1 MEKKIKAWGILF
13 LITFIAC
20 FFSAGMEALATA
32 VPEGEPAQEKPATG
46 VSIENTTLMY
56 AVEKV
61 NVRSGP
67 GTDTEILGELA
78 QGEMVFAVELLEE
91 GWYRIVFGGET
102 GYVRQDFLAIYG
114 TAGEWEA
121 PGQPAEPNVAGQ
133 DSAVTGKKTVGND
146 VTDDDTENAKTPASA
161 KKAKDKKGNVSTII
175 IIAVAVLLILGYSVV
190 QIIKEKQENEE
201 GNDEDGKDGQEPEVE
216 AWDLEEADGEW
227 DGEEALDEEEF
238 GAESSAEWEEGE
250 IFTAEDSPEQGD
262 GEDTAAAGYA
272 ENADEAENSAEDELV
287 ILDIDEI

>member
-1 MEKKIKAWGILF
+1 MEKRIKTWGILF

-20 FFSAGMEALATA
+20 FFSAGMEALAAA
-32 VPEGEPAQEKPATG
+32 VPEGEPVQEEPVTG
-46 VSIENTTLMY
+46 VPIENTTLMY
-56 AVEKV
+56 ALEKV

-102 GYVRQDFLAIYG
+102 GYVRQDFLAVYG

-121 PGQPAEPNVAGQ
+121 PVQPAEPDVAGQ
-133 DSAVTGKKTVGND
+133 DSAATGKKTAGND
-146 VTDDDTENAKTPASA
+146 ITDDDAENAKTPASA
-161 KKAKDKKGNVSTII
+161 KKARDKKGNISTII
-175 IIAVAVLLILGYSVV
+175 IITVAVLLILGYSVV
-190 QIIKEKQENEE
+190 QIVKEKQENEE
-201 GNDEDGKDGQEPEVE
+201 GNDEDGKDGQEPEAE
-216 AWDLEEADGEW
+216 EW
-227 DGEEALDEEEF
+227 DEEEALDEEEF

-250 IFTAEDSPEQGD
+250 IFTAEDSPEQGG
-262 GEDTAAAGYA
+262 GEDTAAAGHA
-272 ENADEAENSAEDELV
+272 ENAGEAENSAEDELV

>member
-1 MEKKIKAWGILF
+1 MEKRIKTWGILF

-20 FFSAGMEALATA
+20 FLSAGMEALAAA
-32 VPEGEPAQEKPATG
+32 VPEGEPAREEPAAGGSTATG
-46 VSIENTTLMY
+46 VPIENTTLMY
-56 AVEKV
+56 ALEKV

-102 GYVRQDFLAIYG
+102 GYVRQDFLAVYG

-121 PGQPAEPNVAGQ
+121 PVQPAEPDVAGQ
-133 DSAVTGKKTVGND
+133 DSAATGKKTVGND

-161 KKAKDKKGNVSTII
+161 KKARDKKGNISTII
-175 IIAVAVLLILGYSVV
+175 IIAVAALLILGYSVI
-190 QIIKEKQENEE
+190 QIVKEKQKDEE
-201 GNDEDGKDGQEPEVE
+201 GNDEDGKDGQEPQAE
-216 AWDLEEADGEW
+216 AWDE
-227 DGEEALDEEEF
+227 EEALDEEEF
-238 GAESSAEWEEGE
+238 GAESSAEGEEGE

>member
-1 MEKKIKAWGILF
+1 
-13 LITFIAC
+13 
-20 FFSAGMEALATA
+20 MEALAAA
-32 VPEGEPAQEKPATG
+32 VPEGEPVQEEPVTG
-46 VSIENTTLMY
+46 VPIENTTLMY
-56 AVEKV
+56 ALEKV

-102 GYVRQDFLAIYG
+102 GYVRQDFLAVYG

-121 PGQPAEPNVAGQ
+121 PVQPAEPDVAGQ
-133 DSAVTGKKTVGND
+133 DSAATGKKTAGND
-146 VTDDDTENAKTPASA
+146 VTDDDAENAKTPASA

-175 IIAVAVLLILGYSVV
+175 IIAVAVLLILGYSVI
-190 QIIKEKQENEE
+190 QIVKERREA
-201 GNDEDGKDGQEPEVE
+201 GNDEDGKDGPEPEAE
-216 AWDLEEADGEW
+216 EW
-227 DGEEALDEEEF
+227 DEEEALDEEEF
-238 GAESSAEWEEGE
+238 GAESSAEGE

-262 GEDTAAAGYA
+262 GEDTAAAGHA
-272 ENADEAENSAEDELV
+272 ENAGEAENSAEDELV

>member
-146 VTDDDTENAKTPASA
+146 VTDDDAENAKTPASA

-175 IIAVAVLLILGYSVV
+175 IIAVAVLLILGYSVI
-190 QIIKEKQENEE
+190 QIVKEKGKDEE
-201 GNDEDGKDGQEPEVE
+201 GDYEDGKDGQEPENG
-216 AWDLEEADGEW
+216 AWDE
-227 DGEEALDEEEF
+227 EEALDEEEF
-238 GAESSAEWEEGE
+238 AAEDSAEWKEGEGFAEEG
-250 IFTAEDSPEQGD
+250 SPEWED
-262 GEDTAAAGYA
+262 GEDTVSTGYA
-272 ENADEAENSAEDELV
+272 ETADEAENPAEDELV
-287 ILDIDEI
+287 ILDIDEV

>member
-121 PGQPAEPNVAGQ
+121 PEQPAEPNVAGQ
-133 DSAVTGKKTVGND
+133 DSAMTGKKTVGND
-146 VTDDDTENAKTPASA
+146 VADDDAENAKTPASA

-175 IIAVAVLLILGYSVV
+175 IIAVAVLLILGYSVI
-190 QIIKEKQENEE
+190 QIVKEKGKDEE
-201 GNDEDGKDGQEPEVE
+201 GDYEDGKDGQEPENG
-216 AWDLEEADGEW
+216 AWDE
-227 DGEEALDEEEF
+227 EEALDEEEF
-238 GAESSAEWEEGE
+238 AAEDSAEWKEGEGFAEEG
-250 IFTAEDSPEQGD
+250 SPEWED
-262 GEDTAAAGYA
+262 GEDTVSTGYA
-272 ENADEAENSAEDELV
+272 ETADEAENPAEDELV
-287 ILDIDEI
+287 ILDIDEV

>member
-1 MEKKIKAWGILF
+1 MEKRIKTWGILF

-20 FFSAGMEALATA
+20 FLSVGMEALAAA
-32 VPEGEPAQEKPATG
+32 VPEGEPVQEEPVTG
-46 VSIENTTLMY
+46 VPIENTTLMY
-56 AVEKV
+56 ALEKV

-102 GYVRQDFLAIYG
+102 GYVKQDFLAVYG

-121 PGQPAEPNVAGQ
+121 PVQPAEPDVAGQ
-133 DSAVTGKKTVGND
+133 DSAATGKKTVGND

-175 IIAVAVLLILGYSVV
+175 IIAVAVLLILGYSVI
-190 QIIKEKQENEE
+190 QIVKEKQKDEE
-201 GNDEDGKDGQEPEVE
+201 EDDEDGKDGQEPQTE
-216 AWDLEEADGEW
+216 EW
-227 DGEEALDEEEF
+227 DEEEALDEEEF

-287 ILDIDEI
+287 ILNIDEV